1 MKTKKG
7 IFNRIVSI
15 ILILCMLVSIPQF
28 VSQKAFAADESN
40 KVSDPSTMDDWKN
53 YFGADVLN
61 TFNAGGVW
69 TDKSVFA
76 SAEQFE
82 KLGINLDDENGFLT
96 ALSVIASNK
105 SVEGLSN
112 MPTDTMIVLDL
123 SSSMYPSFNPSTV
136 NTMVS
141 AVNNTIKKLQEMN
154 VNNRVGVS
162 VYFGGEDLWFS
173 TKNSSKVLLPLDRYT
188 HAQNQFLNTV
198 TQNNGSKLVSVNV
211 NSNVKNS
218 ASQTVSGSHVVKE
231 VAGTYAQLGILD
243 AMDQFLRN
251 DIEPTVAPDAEYQ
264 SGVTRVPVLVLM
276 SDGEPTAAT
285 NNYTQREDFKMGNNQ
300 TTNRNSAETDFVT
313 QLTAAYAKE
322 RIDAKYVETTP
333 LFYTLSLG
341 NTISMDIMDPESND
355 KWAENV
361 LSNPSSYNERQIAQA
376 NSNVQIKKYW
386 DTLLTYGSVNI
397 KVQNYNLNSF
407 SQKTEY
413 TYPVGRILL
422 QSGNNSVLFP
432 SKAEQRYYVDES
444 FTAENANALT
454 EAFDSIID
462 KINLQSRYYPTL
474 VEDNENLGGYVT
486 ITDNIGKYMK
496 VSDIKGIIIGG
507 VLFSGAELSSN
518 FVEGG
523 GNLGTYDKPTAL
535 GKEMVGA
542 VMNRLGISDIGVAEA
557 LIGQAYNHGQLG
569 YKNADDYSN
578 YIGWYANAKGEFL
591 GFWYDGIQTM
601 PEHDD
606 ESLPEAER
614 PAFIMKSYGYLG
626 ALDEEHGISKSD
638 MMYATVQVR
647 ESIATG
653 DQTVVFSVPASLVP
667 MVNYDISLDK
677 NGEVS
682 KFGVSGATS
691 PMRLIYE
698 VVLDERINDLTLTD
712 SSVVDEEYIEANK
725 NPDGSVNFYT
735 NMYEADNRLG
745 YGTVNAYSHFRPS
758 HQNEKYYFQET
769 NKIYYLSGNS
779 YVEYKGAEAPST
791 DETYYFPMK
800 AYYGGT
806 EMKVKDVYTKLSAEA
821 VGVAERYAD
830 GTWHVPIGT
839 VHVNLEGYTVY
850 KESNPSDTLQ
860 DEEGN
865 GLANVPFVDIEGH
878 KINEVDHS
886 FTVGATLG
894 NNGRITITPATGLKI
909 SKAVSG
915 IDSGNDEF
923 TFTIRGGNENGAYK
937 ALKVDSEGNRIET
950 IVRFANGLSTVSLK
964 AGESI
969 TVIGLE
975 NGQRYT
981 VSETET
987 VKYVVES
994 VNGSKSQ
1001 KEAVI
1006 SAVEGKIV
1014 SADFVNTE
1022 RGTGIITVTKTVEH
1036 GLGSEYSI
1044 PSDKKFE
1051 IAISLSGVGSK
1062 NATFKAVHSK
1072 DSSITSL
1079 KTDEN
1084 GRFPT
1089 VSLGHDEQIEIMD
1102 IPVGV
1107 VATIVENNAPK
1118 GFTASYRENGKVG
1131 DGIVTI
1137 EKTPTAVEIVNAYT
1151 HEKVYGNSVLVN
1163 GTKYLKDESG
1173 KDIENWGDAEFTIV
1187 LEKFA
1192 DGKWSEISRKTV
1204 NNANRVFEF
1213 SFESEEYSHPGV
1225 YAYQIYEVV
1234 PSDENR
1240 IEGMLYDPVY
1250 HTFSVVVS
1258 DNDMDGGLE
1267 ITRVH
1272 SEHSG
1277 KEFGKDEKGN
1287 WLIIPDFTNVQYNTA
1302 PAVVRIP
1309 VRKTLINASG
1319 STLVSLAHHEF
1330 ALYLDAECTIP
1341 ATAEN
1346 GIEAIEYAATD
1357 AAGEAEIDVIFNKTG
1372 EYTLYLKEVD
1382 KKHPGVIYDASV
1394 VEVKVTVSSL
1404 GLGGRL
1410 VAEAKYSRDFENG
1423 GLMFKNEYKP
1433 EKAVVD
1439 LEVRK
1444 QLIGRDMTEKDVFT
1458 FEIRDE
1464 SGVVLVGEND
1474 KAGKV
1479 TFNGSLEFTKV
1490 GVYNYTVVETSEGGK
1505 GIFIDETVYNVRIT
1519 VHDNGDGTLGAVVSV
1534 AQVVGEVI
1542 TFTNNYQAF
1551 NAEYVVKG
1559 IKVLEGRPLLN
1570 DEFTFVLVE
1579 TDENGNVLEGAKNY
1593 FAKNYTNGSF
1603 AFKKLVYTKA
1613 GVYYYSLREEV
1624 TSEAKGIKFDETKY
1638 TICVTVVDDGEGK
1651 LIANAAFVKHN
1662 GEESLG
1668 VDSIEFRNEYVPA
1681 PVYAFIPGSKVLEGK
1696 LLGGGE
1702 FEFVLF
1708 SANERFEEVEE
1719 LERVFNTED
1728 GRITF
1733 SDIKYKSVGSYCYIV
1748 REAFE
1753 QNGKDGIIYDETV
1766 YRVVVDI
1773 TDDHKGFLHSEV
1785 HIFNEENVPQAN
1797 IVFINKYEVTGEDTV
1812 IISGSK
1818 VLEGKDLK
1826 DGDFTFELKNKESGE
1841 AFSAVNENGKFEF
1854 VLGYTSSDVGKT
1866 FEYDLYE
1873 VKGNM
1878 GGVAYDETVYSVVVT
1893 VKDNGVGGIEAIYE
1907 MTKGEEKVDSAVF
1920 VNKYE
1925 VTGEDTVIISGSKV
1939 LEGKDL
1945 EDGEFTFVL
1954 RNNENGETFSAVNE
1968 NGKFEF
1974 VLGYAP
1980 SDVGK
1985 TFEYDLYEI
1994 KGDEIGIE
2002 YDATHYEI
2010 TVSVKDN
2017 GEGGFEA
2024 EAVVKKFGEITD
2036 SIDFV
2041 NKYTSPADTSVQIEV
2056 NKTVENTGSESIGAE
2071 GFEFVLENVENG
2083 EKTAVR
2089 SDENGKA
2096 VFELGFTSEDI
2107 GKTFNYKVS
2116 ETDEGAENVVYSKVV
2131 YNISV
2136 TVYVIDGNI
2145 LKAKVTK
2152 DGSEVEKAI
2161 CDFENVY
2168 NYTPPAKPGDSSKT
2182 ALWSIVLMTSLA
2194 GLSMTLI
2201 ASRRKKEGIR

>member
-1 MKTKKG
+1 MKVKKG
-7 IFNRIVSI
+7 IFKRIVSAF
-15 ILILCMLVSIPQF
+15 LVLCMLISIPQF
-28 VSQKAFAADESN
+28 IDQKAFADDEYT
-40 KVSDPSTMDDWKN
+40 KVSDPSTMDDWKS
-53 YFGADVLN
+53 YFGEDVLN

-69 TDKSVFA
+69 TDKSVF
-76 SAEQFE
+76 STDEQFE
-82 KLGINLDDENGFLT
+82 KLGISLDDDKGFIT

-173 TKNSSKVLLPLDRYT
+173 SKNSSKVLLPLDRYT
-188 HAQNQFLNTV
+188 HGQNQFLNTV
-198 TQNNGSKLVSVNV
+198 TQNNGSRLVSVDV
-211 NSNVKNS
+211 NLNVKNS
-218 ASQTVSGSHVVKE
+218 ANQTVSGSHIVKE

-243 AMDQFLRN
+243 AMDQFLRD
-251 DIEPTVAPDAEYQ
+251 DIEPTVSPNAEYQ
-264 SGVTRVPVLVLM
+264 SGVTRVPVIVLM

-300 TTNRNSAETDFVT
+300 TTNRNPAETDFVT

-322 RIDAKYVETTP
+322 RIDEKYVETTP

-355 KWAENV
+355 KWAAGV
-361 LSNPSSYNERQIAQA
+361 FANPANYTERQIAQA
-376 NSNVQIKKYW
+376 NSNAQIKKYW

-413 TYPVGRILL
+413 TYPVGKIIL
-422 QSGNNSVLFP
+422 QSGGKSVMFP
-432 SKAEQRYYVDES
+432 SRATQRYYVDES

-454 EAFDSIID
+454 DAFDSIID
-462 KINLQSRYYPTL
+462 KINIQSKYFPTL

-496 VSDIKGIIIGG
+496 VSDIKGIVIGG

-518 FVEGG
+518 FVAGG
-523 GNLGTYDKPTAL
+523 GNLGTYDKPSAL
-535 GKEMVGA
+535 GKEMVNA
-542 VMNRLGISDIGVAEA
+542 VMNRLGIKDIGVAEV
-557 LIGQAYNHGQLG
+557 LIGQAYNHGQLS
-569 YKNADDYSN
+569 YKNANEYSN
-578 YIGWYANAKGEFL
+578 YIGWYANANSEFL

-601 PEHDD
+601 PDYDD
-606 ESLPEAER
+606 ESLSTSER
-614 PAFIMKSYGYLG
+614 PVYIIKSYGYLG
-626 ALDEEHGISKSD
+626 AVDEAHGISKSD

-647 ESIATG
+647 EKIATG
-653 DQTVVFSVPASLVP
+653 EQTVIFSVPAALVP

-677 NGEVS
+677 NGEIS
-682 KFGVSGATS
+682 KFDVSGATS
-691 PMRLIYE
+691 PMRLVYE

-712 SSVVDEEYIEANK
+712 YSVVDAEYIEANT
-725 NPDGSVNFYT
+725 NDDGSVNFYT
-735 NMYEADNRLG
+735 NMYEVDNRMG

-758 HQNEKYYFQET
+758 HENEKYYFQET
-769 NKIYYLSGNS
+769 NKVYYLSGNS
-779 YVEYKGAEAPST
+779 YVEYKGVEAPAT
-791 DETYYFPMK
+791 DKTYYFPMK
-800 AYYGGT
+800 VYYGGN
-806 EMKVKDVYTKLSAEA
+806 EMTVKTVYTKLSAEA
-821 VGVAERYAD
+821 VGVSERYPD

-850 KESNPSDTLQ
+850 KKSNPSGTLQ

-865 GLANVPFVDIEGH
+865 GLANVPFVDVEGH

-886 FTVGATLG
+886 FVVGATLG
-894 NNGRITITPATGLKI
+894 NNGKITVIPATGLKI
-909 SKAVSG
+909 SKSVSG

-923 TFTIRGGNENGAYK
+923 TFTIKGGDENGAYK
-937 ALKVDSEGNRIET
+937 ALKVDEAGNRTET
-950 IVRFANGLSTVSLK
+950 TVSFEKGTANVSIK

-969 TVIGLE
+969 TVVGLKA
-975 NGQRYT
+975 GQRYT

-994 VNGSKSQ
+994 VNGNKGQ
-1001 KEAVI
+1001 KEAVL
-1006 SAVEGKIV
+1006 ATEKGKIV
-1014 SADFVNTE
+1014 SADFVNAE

-1036 GLGSEYSI
+1036 GLGNDYVV
-1044 PSDKKFE
+1044 PADKKFD
-1051 IAISLSGVGSK
+1051 ISITLSGVGSQ
-1062 NATFKAVHSK
+1062 NSTFKVIHSG
-1072 DSSITSL
+1072 DSYITSL

-1084 GRFPT
+1084 GKFPII
-1089 VSLGHDEQIEIMD
+1089 SLGHEEQIEIMD

-1107 VATIVENNAPK
+1107 VATVVENNAPK
-1118 GFTASYRENGKVG
+1118 GFTATYRENGKVG
-1131 DGIVTI
+1131 DGVVAI
-1137 EKTPTAVEIVNAYT
+1137 EKTPTSVEVVNAYT

-1173 KDIENWGDAEFTIV
+1173 KDIENWGDAEFTVV

-1192 DGKWSEISRKTV
+1192 NGKWSEISRRTV
-1204 NNANRVFEF
+1204 NNSNRTF
-1213 SFESEEYSHPGV
+1213 SFGFESEEYSLPGV

-1258 DNDMDGGLE
+1258 DDDMDGGLE

-1277 KEFGKDEKGN
+1277 KEFGKDENGN
-1287 WLIIPDFTNVQYNTA
+1287 WVVVPNFTNVQHNTT

-1309 VRKTLINASG
+1309 VRKSLINNSG
-1319 STLVSLAHHEF
+1319 SALVSLAHHEF

-1341 ATAEN
+1341 AIAEN

-1357 AAGEAEIDVIFNKTG
+1357 AAGEAEIDIVFNKTG
-1372 EYTLYLKEVD
+1372 DYTLYLKEID
-1382 KKHPGVIYDASV
+1382 KKHPGVIYDDSV
-1394 VEVKVTVSSL
+1394 VEIKVAVTSL

-1410 VAEAKYSRDFENG
+1410 AAETKYNREFENG
-1423 GLMFKNEYKP
+1423 GLTFNNEYKL
-1433 EKAVVD
+1433 EKAIVD
-1439 LEVRK
+1439 LDVRK
-1444 QLIGRDMTEKDVFT
+1444 QLIGREMTDKDVFT

-1464 SGVVLVGEND
+1464 SGVVLVGQND
-1474 KAGKV
+1474 KSGKV

-1490 GVYNYTVVETSEGGK
+1490 GIYNYTVVETSESGK
-1505 GIFIDETVYNVRIT
+1505 GIVSDSTVYNVRIT
-1519 VHDNGDGTLGAVVSV
+1519 VHDNGDGTLVAVVFV

-1542 TFTNNYQAF
+1542 TFINNYRTF
-1551 NAEYVVKG
+1551 NAEYTVKG
-1559 IKVLEGRPLLN
+1559 VKFLEGRPLLN

-1579 TDENGNVLEGAKNY
+1579 TDENGNALEGSTNHV
-1593 FAKNYTNGSF
+1593 AKNYTNGTF
-1603 AFKKLVYTKA
+1603 AFKKFVYTKA
-1613 GVYYYSLREEV
+1613 GTYYYSIREEV
-1624 TSEAKGIKFDETKY
+1624 TSEAKGIRFDKTKY

-1651 LIANAAFVKHN
+1651 LI
-1662 GEESLG
+1662 
-1668 VDSIEFRNEYVPA
+1668 VDSSFFKLNGSENVQVDRIEFHNEYVPA

-1702 FEFVLF
+1702 FEFILS

-1719 LERVFNTED
+1719 LERVSNTED

-1733 SDIKYKSVGSYCYIV
+1733 SDIKYTSVGSYCYIV

-1753 QNGKDGIIYDETV
+1753 QNGKDGIIYDETI

-1785 HIFNEENVPQAN
+1785 HIFNEENVPQAS
-1797 IVFINKYEVTGEDTV
+1797 IIFTNKYEVTGEDTV

-1826 DGDFTFELKNKESGE
+1826 DGEFTFELKNKESGE
-1841 AFSAVNENGKFEF
+1841 TFSAVNENGKFEF
-1854 VLGYTSSDVGKT
+1854 VLEYTSADVGKT

-1893 VKDNGVGGIEAIYE
+1893 VKDNGVGGIEAISE
-1907 MTKGEEKVDSAVF
+1907 MAKGEEKVDSAVF

-1939 LEGKDL
+1939 LEGKNL
-1945 EDGEFTFVL
+1945 KDGEFTFVL

-1974 VLGYAP
+1974 VLEYTSA
-1980 SDVGK
+1980 DVGK
-1985 TFEYDLYEI
+1985 IFKYDLYEV

-2010 TVSVKDN
+2010 TVFVEDN

-2024 EAVVKKFGEITD
+2024 EAVIEKFGETAD
-2036 SIDFV
+2036 SIEFV

-2056 NKTVENTGSESIGAE
+2056 NKTVENIGSESIGAE

-2083 EKTAVR
+2083 EKTAIR

-2096 VFELGFTSEDI
+2096 VFELGFTADDV

-2136 TVYVIDGNI
+2136 AVYVTDGNI

-2201 ASRRKKEGIR
+2201 ASRRKKEEI